1 MIRNNIINDKG
12 LTLVEII
19 ISIAVLGIV
28 ICPLMSMFL
37 FAMKINNKSD
47 FEYKTLSQA
56 QYYMEEIKAME
67 YIDTIKYP
75 YNNIK
80 GIYEREIEQDDETF
94 GVIIKITPDSNG
106 LLYKIEILIMDEG
119 EIVNYLEGT
128 KIIY

>member
-1 MIRNNIINDKG
+1 MIRNNIKNDKG

-37 FAMKINNKSD
+37 FSMKINNKSD

-75 YNNIK
+75 YDNIK

-94 GVIIKITPDSNG
+94 GAIIKITPDSNG
-106 LLYKIEILIMDEG
+106 FLYKIEIQIMDKG
-119 EIVNYLEGT
+119 EFVNYLEGT